1 LRNSKMLQ
9 IGLVVLVCCIVALSG
24 CTTNNDTSSS
34 DTSGS
39 DASSSNDSGT
49 NASNSDD
56 VMVTVNYDGNW
67 GGSASGEFGYKGLSG
82 NGDQTV
88 NLGNISG
95 TLTVSTWTT
104 EGSGPMSLKVTRG
117 GETLG
122 EESNSY
128 PSATVTITV

>member
-1 LRNSKMLQ
+1 MLKNQKMLQ
-9 IGLVVLVCCIVALSG
+9 IGLIVLICCIVALSG
-24 CTTNNDTSSS
+24 CTTTDNTSSS

-39 DASSSNDSGT
+39 

-56 VMVTVNYDGNW
+56 VIVTVNYNGNW
-67 GGSASGEFGYKGLSG
+67 GGSASGEFGYKELSG
-82 NGDQTV
+82 NGDRTI

-95 TLTVSTWTT
+95 SLTVSTWTT
-104 EGSGPMSLKVTRG
+104 EGTGPMSIKITRG

-122 EESNSY
+122 EQSNSY

>member
-1 LRNSKMLQ
+1 MKNRKMLQ

-24 CTTNNDTSSS
+24 CTTTENTSSS

-39 DASSSNDSGT
+39 NASSTNDSGANASSS
-49 NASNSDD
+49 DD
-56 VMVTVNYDGNW
+56 VIVTVNYDGNW
-67 GGSASGEFGYKGLSG
+67 GGSASGEFGYRELSG

-88 NLGNISG
+88 NLGKISG
-95 TLTVSTWTT
+95 VLTVSTWTT
-104 EGSGPMSLKVTRG
+104 AGTGPMSLKITRG

-122 EESNSY
+122 EQSNSY

>member
-1 LRNSKMLQ
+1 MKNKNILY

-24 CTTNNDTSSS
+24 CTTTENTSSS

-39 DASSSNDSGT
+39 NASSTNDSGA
-49 NASNSDD
+49 NATSSED
-56 VMVTVNYDGNW
+56 VLVTVNYNGNW

-82 NGDQTV
+82 NGDRTI

-122 EESNSY
+122 EQSNSY